1 MVEAALYQDGV
12 RVSTP
17 ASLAD
22 TFREL
27 REQQDGM
34 AWIGLARPTEAE
46 ILSLAAEFDLH
57 PLAVEDAMEAHQRP
71 KLERYGDTLFVVLR
85 AARYLDAPEEVDFG
99 ELHVFVGPD
108 FLITVRHGAA
118 PDLSAVRRRMEETPE
133 LLKLGPEAVLYAIL
147 DAVVDGY
154 APVVAG
160 VQNDIDE
167 IETEVFRG
175 DPEVSR
181 RIYELSREMVEFQR
195 ATRPLVGM
203 LHGLMAGF
211 AKYGTDEEL
220 QRYLRDVADHVTHTS
235 ERVDGFRQALTD
247 ILTVNATL
255 VTQQQNAEMRALA
268 EAGFEQN
275 EEIKK
280 ISSWAAILFAPTLVG
295 TIYGMNFEHM
305 PELQLELRIPLRD
318 RPDGGGL
325 RQFVRDFQAAGLAL
339 TTSCRAQFFCGLCS
353 RIGATIRPP
362 GRHRPGSSSAGEAAG
377 GTAGSWETAAAGA
390 WTRHEATARTTRPAR
405 GSLPQ
410 PGPAPPAVAGAAH
423 PRRPHRAHRMGRR
436 LPPARLPH
444 PGSRVT
450 DMPELHTR
458 LLADVIALGSPYPL
472 VLTGGYAVRAHHLIN
487 RPSQDL
493 DVATENPAPMADI
506 AATLPPAWK
515 QLDVLVRP
523 GRGQEPTRH
532 GVRLCRGRCE
542 AVFGTGESQ
551 VADWGVDAPGTG
563 STSHLCSAS
572 PLRGLGTRTV
582 PVSGEAGAITR
593 FLSRRV

>member
-1 MVEAALYQDGV
+1 MSERRARPDAKNSRKSAWRRALTPPTAPPAEPPTPAESPAPEAEPESIVQAALYRDGI

-17 ASLAD
+17 ATLAE
-22 TFREL
+22 TYREL
-27 REQQDGM
+27 HEQPSGM
-34 AWIGLARPTEAE
+34 AWIGLARPTENQL
-46 ILSLAAEFDLH
+46 LSLASEFDLH

-71 KLERYGDTLFVVLR
+71 KLERYGETLFVVLR

-108 FLITVRHGAA
+108 FVITVRHGAA
-118 PDLSAVRRRMEETPE
+118 PDLSAVRRRMEDSPD

-203 LHGLMAGF
+203 LHALMAGF
-211 AKYGTDEEL
+211 AKYRTDEEL

-235 ERVDGFRQALTD
+235 ERVDGFRQALAD

-295 TIYGMNFEHM
+295 TIYGMNFE
-305 PELQLELRIPLRD
+305 
-318 RPDGGGL
+318 
-325 RQFVRDFQAAGLAL
+325 
-339 TTSCRAQFFCGLCS
+339 
-353 RIGATIRPP
+353 
-362 GRHRPGSSSAGEAAG
+362 
-377 GTAGSWETAAAGA
+377 
-390 WTRHEATARTTRPAR
+390 
-405 GSLPQ
+405 
-410 PGPAPPAVAGAAH
+410 
-423 PRRPHRAHRMGRR
+423 
-436 LPPARLPH
+436 
-444 PGSRVT
+444 
-450 DMPELHTR
+450 DMPELGWSFGYPFAIG
-458 LLADVIALGSPYPL
+458 LMGVVCVSLYVIFK
-472 VLTGGYAVRAHHLIN
+472 R
-487 RPSQDL
+487 R
-493 DVATENPAPMADI
+493 
-506 AATLPPAWK
+506 
-515 QLDVLVRP
+515 
-523 GRGQEPTRH
+523 
-532 GVRLCRGRCE
+532 
-542 AVFGTGESQ
+542 
-551 VADWGVDAPGTG
+551 DW
-563 STSHLCSAS
+563 L
-572 PLRGLGTRTV
+572 
-582 PVSGEAGAITR
+582 
-593 FLSRRV
+593 